1 MRRGIGCS
9 TPVLVAKM
17 LRSGVAVRAAEVHRD
32 ALGECETVSQKII
45 DFHTHAFPDT
55 LATRAMKAL
64 LEEAP
69 GIQAYLDGTLGSLL
83 GSMDRAGIDSSVVCC
98 IATKIEQ
105 FDPILDW
112 CRQIRSDRVIPFPSV
127 HPADPKRI
135 ERIDRIADEGF
146 LGVKLHPFYQDF
158 YAAQDSMA
166 GYYHRV
172 SDRGLL
178 LVVHTGFD
186 IAFPRQR
193 RADPRTM
200 REIGEQFP
208 KLKLVVTHLG
218 AWQQWDEVRQHLLG
232 RPVYME
238 ISMAMEDLGPT
249 ISREMLL
256 AHPAEYLLF
265 GTDSPWTD
273 QGATLAQLTALD
285 LPVPRLSRMLYRN
298 AHELLAGA

>member
-1 MRRGIGCS
+1 MS
-9 TPVLVAKM
+9 
-17 LRSGVAVRAAEVHRD
+17 RS
-32 ALGECETVSQKII
+32 LGEYETVSQQII
-45 DFHTHAFPDT
+45 DFHSHAFPDA
-55 LATRAMKAL
+55 LAPRGMKAL
-64 LEEAP
+64 LAEAP
-69 GIQAYLDGTLGSLL
+69 GIRAYLDGTLGSLL

-112 CRQIRSDRVIPFPSV
+112 CREIRSERLIPFPSV

-135 ERIDRIADEGF
+135 ERIDRIADDGF
-146 LGVKLHPFYQDF
+146 LGVKLHPYYQDF
-158 YAAQDSMA
+158 YVAQDSMA
-166 GYYHRV
+166 EYYQRV
-172 SDRGLL
+172 SERGLL

-193 RADPRTM
+193 RADPRAL
-200 REIGEQFP
+200 RQVSEQYP
-208 KLKLVVTHLG
+208 SLKLVVTHLG

-238 ISMAMEDLGPT
+238 ISMAMEDLGPAM
-249 ISREMLL
+249 SRQMLM

-273 QGATLAQLTALD
+273 QAATLSQLRALD
-285 LPVPRLSRMLYRN
+285 LGEPRLSRILCLN
-298 AHELLAGA
+298 ARDLLSEA

>member
-1 MRRGIGCS
+1 M
-9 TPVLVAKM
+9 
-17 LRSGVAVRAAEVHRD
+17 
-32 ALGECETVSQKII
+32 SQKII
-45 DFHTHAFPDT
+45 DFHTHAFPDA

-64 LEEAP
+64 LQEAP

-83 GSMDRAGIDSSVVCC
+83 GSMDRAGIDRSVVCC

-105 FDPILDW
+105 FDPIFGW

-158 YAAQDSMA
+158 YAAEDSMA
-166 GYYHRV
+166 EYYQRV
-172 SDRGLL
+172 SERGLL

-200 REIGEQFP
+200 REIGERFP
-208 KLKLVVTHLG
+208 ELKLVVTHLG
-218 AWQQWDEVRQHLLG
+218 AWQQWDEVRQYLLG

-238 ISMAMEDLGPT
+238 ISMAMEDLGPA
-249 ISREMLL
+249 ISRQMLM

-273 QGATLAQLTALD
+273 QATTLAQLRALD
-285 LPVPRLSRMLYRN
+285 LAEPRLSRMLYRN

>member
-1 MRRGIGCS
+1 MS
-9 TPVLVAKM
+9 QSV
-17 LRSGVAVRAAEVHRD
+17 
-32 ALGECETVSQKII
+32 GEYETVSQHII
-45 DFHTHAFPDT
+45 DFHSHAFPEA
-55 LATRAMKAL
+55 LAPRAMRAL
-64 LEEAP
+64 LAEAP
-69 GIQAYLDGTLGSLL
+69 GIRAYLDGTLGSLL

-112 CRQIRSDRVIPFPSV
+112 CREIRSERLIPFPSV

-135 ERIDRIADEGF
+135 ERIDRIADDGF
-146 LGVKLHPFYQDF
+146 LGVKLHPYYQDF
-158 YAAQDSMA
+158 YVAQDSMA
-166 GYYHRV
+166 EYYQRV
-172 SDRGLL
+172 SERGLL

-200 REIGEQFP
+200 RQVSEQYP
-208 KLKLVVTHLG
+208 SLKLVVTHLG
-218 AWQQWDEVRQHLLG
+218 AWQQWGEVRQHLLG

-238 ISMAMEDLGPT
+238 ISMAMEDLGPAM
-249 ISREMLL
+249 SRQMLM

-273 QGATLAQLTALD
+273 QAAALSQLRALD
-285 LPVPRLSRMLYRN
+285 LGEPRLSRILYQN
-298 AHELLAGA
+298 ARDLLSGA